1 MKMQYKNKSVI
12 YLDIDGV
19 LNRGATLHKEE
30 LSLDLIEN
38 LSILVKET
46 QSKVILISSWRNFF
60 EGNVPKNKKAK
71 LLVDNFKKYNIKI
84 EEVFPKSNE
93 NRSEEVLNHIRK
105 NEIKNFVILDDDP
118 YKYKENPILLNHW
131 VRPITGSYHWIPIE
145 TQGFNK
151 TKLVEAL
158 VILKNLKFY

>member
-1 MKMQYKNKSVI
+1 MQYESQSVI

-19 LNRGATLHKEE
+19 LNRGSTLHKEE
-30 LSLDLIEN
+30 LSHDLIEN

-46 QSKVILISSWRNFF
+46 QSKVILISSWRNYF
-60 EGNVPKNKKAK
+60 EGTVPKNKKAK

-93 NRSEEVLNHIRK
+93 NRSEEVFNHIRK
-105 NEIKNFVILDDDP
+105 NDIKNFVILDDDP
-118 YKYKENPILLNHW
+118 YKYKEIPLLSNHW
-131 VRPITGSYHWIPIE
+131 VRPIAGSYNWIPIE
-145 TQGFNK
+145 AQGFNK

>member
-1 MKMQYKNKSVI
+1 MVFKLEPLNEK
-12 YLDIDGV
+12 DILKV
-19 LNRGATLHKEE
+19 LKLSLEKEE
-30 LSLDLIEN
+30 GLEN
-38 LSILVKET
+38 
-46 QSKVILISSWRNFF
+46 
-60 EGNVPKNKKAK
+60 
-71 LLVDNFKKYNIKI
+71 YNIKI

-105 NEIKNFVILDDDP
+105 NEIKNFVILDDEP
-118 YKYKENPILLNHW
+118 YKYKETPLLLNHW
-131 VRPITGSYHWIPIE
+131 VRTITGSYHWIPIE